1 MISKWGKPLMELL
14 GIDTLVIDR
23 MSRILQRSSE
33 NLQRLDLFNPK
44 FYPSREHSEEEVLR
58 YLTVMVAM
66 DHRLSRPGRV
76 YEACLE
82 DGCYKGADL
91 LYRLGKVKFDENPDF
106 FTPEYLSKIREE
118 EVEKWLSIG
127 NARPVDIV
135 LRTRL
140 LRDLGVKLIKLY
152 DGRVSSLVEAS
163 NNRLHGDGINPGFAD
178 FLRVFRA
185 FEDPVEKKSMLLA
198 KFLHF
203 RGLFKPV
210 DKPYIPVDNHLT
222 RIALRTGMVV
232 VSGRLWNDILNMK
245 EVSMSDDVL
254 IRMVVREAY
263 GLLAEKSGRSVWELD
278 DHFWLHGRTICIRS
292 EKPLCEK
299 CMFKGFCRAR
309 RNNAFM
315 VYEHTYY
322 NTWYY

>member
-1 MISKWGKPLMELL
+1 MSPMELL

-23 MSRILQRSSE
+23 MSRILQRNSE
-33 NLQRLDLFNPK
+33 KMQRLDVFNPK
-44 FYPSREHSEEEVLR
+44 FYPPSNEGKEQVLR
-58 YLTVMVAM
+58 YFTVMVAM

-91 LYRLGKVKFDENPDF
+91 LYRLGKMKLDEKPDF
-106 FTPEYLSKIREE
+106 FNPEYLSKIKEKDVEE
-118 EVEKWLSIG
+118 WLSIG
-127 NARPVDIV
+127 DARPVDIE

-140 LRDLGVKLIKLY
+140 LRDLGEKLIKLY
-152 DGRVSSLVEAS
+152 DGMVSTMLDAS
-163 NNRLHGDGINPGFAD
+163 NNRLHGDGINPGLAD
-178 FLRVFRA
+178 LLRVFRA

-198 KFLHF
+198 KFLYF
-203 RGLFKPV
+203 RGLFKPI

-232 VSGRLWNDILNMK
+232 VSGRLWNNILNMK
-245 EVSMSDDVL
+245 EVSLSDDIMIRL
-254 IRMVVREAY
+254 IVREAY
-263 GLLAEKSGRSVWELD
+263 GLLSEKSGLSVWELD
-278 DHFWLHGRTICIRS
+278 DHFWIHGRTICIRS
-292 EKPLCEK
+292 EQPLCEK
-299 CMFKGFCRAR
+299 CMFKGFCKAR

>member
-1 MISKWGKPLMELL
+1 MELL

-23 MSRILQRSSE
+23 MSRILQRNSE
-33 NLQRLDLFNPK
+33 KMQRLDVFNPK
-44 FYPSREHSEEEVLR
+44 FYPPSNEGKEQVLR
-58 YLTVMVAM
+58 YFTVMVAM

-91 LYRLGKVKFDENPDF
+91 LYRLGKMKLDEKPDF
-106 FTPEYLSKIREE
+106 FNPEYLSKIEE
-118 EVEKWLSIG
+118 KDVEEWLSIG
-127 NARPVDIV
+127 DARPVDIE

-140 LRDLGVKLIKLY
+140 LRDLGEKLIKLY
-152 DGRVSSLVEAS
+152 DGMVSTMLDAS
-163 NNRLHGDGINPGFAD
+163 NNRLHGDGINPGLAD
-178 FLRVFRA
+178 LLRVFRA

-198 KFLHF
+198 KFLYF
-203 RGLFKPV
+203 RGLFKPI

-232 VSGRLWNDILNMK
+232 VSGRLWNNILNMK
-245 EVSMSDDVL
+245 EVSLSDDIMIRL
-254 IRMVVREAY
+254 IVREAY
-263 GLLAEKSGRSVWELD
+263 GLLSEKSGLSVWELD
-278 DHFWLHGRTICIRS
+278 DHFWIHGRTICIRS
-292 EKPLCEK
+292 EQPLCEK
-299 CMFKGFCRAR
+299 CMFKGFCKAR

>member
-1 MISKWGKPLMELL
+1 MELL

-23 MSRILQRSSE
+23 MSRILQRNSE
-33 NLQRLDLFNPK
+33 KMQRLDVFNPK
-44 FYPSREHSEEEVLR
+44 FYPPSNEGKEQVLR
-58 YLTVMVAM
+58 YFTVMVAM

-91 LYRLGKVKFDENPDF
+91 LYRLGKMKLDEKPDF
-106 FTPEYLSKIREE
+106 FNPEYLSKIKEKDVEE
-118 EVEKWLSIG
+118 WLSIG
-127 NARPVDIV
+127 DARPVDIE

-140 LRDLGVKLIKLY
+140 LRDLGEKLIKLY
-152 DGRVSSLVEAS
+152 DGMVSTMLDAS
-163 NNRLHGDGINPGFAD
+163 NNRLHGDGINPGLAD
-178 FLRVFRA
+178 LLRVFRA

-198 KFLHF
+198 KFLYF
-203 RGLFKPV
+203 RGLFKPI

-232 VSGRLWNDILNMK
+232 VSGRLWNNILNMK
-245 EVSMSDDVL
+245 EVSLSDDIMIRL
-254 IRMVVREAY
+254 IVREAY
-263 GLLAEKSGRSVWELD
+263 GLLSEKSGLSVWELD
-278 DHFWLHGRTICIRS
+278 DHFWIHGRTICIRS
-292 EKPLCEK
+292 EQPLCEK
-299 CMFKGFCRAR
+299 CMFKGFCKAR